1 MWLPA
6 IARAELMAGKVPF
19 KAFWSLLRAL
29 RSPGVF

>member
-19 KAFWSLLRAL
+19 KAFRSLLSLGIFL
-29 RSPGVF
+29 R